1 MQFKIILLYVPRYIV
16 KPKTLQLQKRE
27 IIKLKT
33 MWKKHFN
40 DIKTDRKEK
49 SLYSSILVDK
59 KRERKKEKRHIAKR
73 ERMNGAK
80 EVECFDLKHC

>member
-1 MQFKIILLYVPRYIV
+1 
-16 KPKTLQLQKRE
+16 
-27 IIKLKT
+27 

-49 SLYSSILVDK
+49 SLYSSI
-59 KRERKKEKRHIAKR
+59 HIAKR

>member
-1 MQFKIILLYVPRYIV
+1 
-16 KPKTLQLQKRE
+16 
-27 IIKLKT
+27 

-40 DIKTDRKEK
+40 DIKTDSKEK